1 MTIFK
6 KPKNRMD
13 KPFSGTLDDI
23 DDIFGYTPYLSEY
36 RQTRQKITPA
46 A

>member
-1 MTIFK
+1 MTIFENR
-6 KPKNRMD
+6 KNRMD
-13 KPFSGTLDDI
+13 MPFFSTLDDI